1 MPVFPGGQDAMKSW
15 IAGQIVYPG
24 EAVREKISGRVFV
37 NFVVTASGKVKNVKA
52 IKSVHPL
59 LDKEAVRVIAM
70 MPEWKPGRQLGKAV
84 DVAYTVPVEFTLQGL
99 KVMKVPE

>member
-1 MPVFPGGQDAMKSW
+1 MISW
-15 IAGQIVYPG
+15 IAGMVKYPG
-24 EAVREKISGRVFV
+24 EAVNEKISGRVFV
-37 NFVVTASGKVKNVKA
+37 NFVVSAEGKVKNVKV

-59 LDKEAVRVIAM
+59 LDKEAVRVIGM
-70 MPEWKPGRQLGKAV
+70 MPEWKPGRQMGKAV